1 MKLNLHPLIWMFSVG
16 NMLYAEPT
24 AGQTVEA
31 VVNDDVFVLPEL
43 PTVEVLNA
51 TPVEEL
57 QQAATAMKKVLI
69 LHRLQMI
76 ADDYTITRGNY
87 MASALLAARL
97 KAPQAYAALFAARAH
112 EYVSNEQYSQLATA
126 EEMLYSLY
134 GVDSVAVKF
143 FTDASIASPDE
154 LADELAVL
162 PLEHMFNTP
171 SNMPLTD
178 QRVVAAV
185 KVLSSAYDMA
195 QQLYAGVTDAQ
206 SAQRACVQL
215 RPLLSSVAEALV
227 VVQQADS
234 IQKQRLNE
242 LISTQLMPAYEAF
255 AKEEKRLKESDFY
268 GVARLKLVNYCF
280 SM

>member
-1 MKLNLHPLIWMFSVG
+1 MRLNLHPLIWMFSVG
-16 NMLYAEPT
+16 CMLYAEST
-24 AGQTVEA
+24 AGQTVET
-31 VVNDDVFVLPEL
+31 VVNDDAFSLPEL
-43 PTVEVLNA
+43 PTVEALNA
-51 TPVEEL
+51 MPVEEL

-97 KAPQAYAALFAARAH
+97 KAPQAYVALFAARAH

-143 FTDASIASPDE
+143 FTDASVASPDE
-154 LADELAVL
+154 LADELSVL
-162 PLEHMFNTP
+162 PLENMFNSP

-178 QRVVAAV
+178 QQVVAAV
-185 KVLSSAYDMA
+185 KVLSSAYAMA
-195 QQLYAGVTDAQ
+195 HQLYAGVTDAV

-215 RPLLSSVAEALV
+215 RPLLASVAESLV

-255 AKEEKRLKESDFY
+255 AKEEQRLKENDFY